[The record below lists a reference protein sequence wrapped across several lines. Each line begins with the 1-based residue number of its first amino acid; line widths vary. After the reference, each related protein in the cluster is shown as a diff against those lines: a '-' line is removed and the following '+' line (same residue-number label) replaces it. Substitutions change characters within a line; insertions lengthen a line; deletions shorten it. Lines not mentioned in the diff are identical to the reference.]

1 MAIASAHVDPVCGMT
16 VQPESAAEEIR
27 RHSQTYYFCSA
38 SCAEK
43 FKSDPDRYAAGAG
56 GC

>member
-27 RHSQTYYFCSA
+27 WDGQTYYFCSA

-43 FKSDPDRYAAGAG
+43 FKTDPDRYGAG
-56 GC
+56 VGGC